1 MTYNEFVYHLLSRKD
16 LDSFLTKAAS
26 KEFIVINFQ
35 RLIRENISI
44 NIDNIDFVFNYYNDL
59 YYKFFI
65 AKILNEEK
73 TKVKYFLKIDFN
85 KFYDVNKNK
94 YLYDV
99 IIKFDSDES
108 KLKLAPLITDKDLKS
123 KIYLSLKN
131 KELIKENIH
140 SLTHEDGL
148 SFLLSLSDEEKIEY
162 INKGYYVA
170 ILIFSLSIENFYKEF
185 GLISDANK
193 IECIDKIDIPS
204 VKFEI
209 LKEYKNLFTQ
219 EILFNYMSKI
229 YIDTPDLNLRKKIQE
244 FLNNEAFDTI
254 IYSNT
259 TLNKKKDLNGLNPL
273 TYDINLSKNYS
284 IGVELETS
292 HKYYQMFLNL
302 GYMLFDWVL
311 KEETTV
317 TNGVEINSNI
327 MHYNK
332 KSLRE
337 LLYVCNFLNENN
349 FKVNDECSNH
359 IHIGFD
365 VFRSVKEIK
374 TLLELFANNENIFY
388 MMANEKESLL
398 RQYYASYARPI
409 SIYLENAIGMHK
421 FSNTKELYDF
431 INELIIFQEDKMVAI
446 NFFNAFSLRK
456 NTIEFRISNGQIKY
470 EEILLNMILYLKL
483 VDTAINNRKIDKKLY
498 EHVTSINVPEEERK
512 TLLLNL
518 LFHENRVLIDK
529 FNERYET
536 NNEINS
542 KLHRVI
548 HYNRHVRF

>member
-548 HYNRHVRF
+548 YYNRHVRF

>member
-1 MTYNEFVYHLLSRKD
+1 M
-16 LDSFLTKAAS
+16 
-26 KEFIVINFQ
+26 
-35 RLIRENISI
+35 
-44 NIDNIDFVFNYYNDL
+44 
-59 YYKFFI
+59 
-65 AKILNEEK
+65 
-73 TKVKYFLKIDFN
+73 KIDFTKLYN
-85 KFYDVNKNK
+85 VNKNK

-204 VKFEI
+204 IKFEI

-229 YIDTPDLNLRKKIQE
+229 YIDTPDPNLRKKIQE

-273 TYDINLSKNYS
+273 MYDINLSKNYS

-388 MMANEKESLL
+388 MMARKRIFIKAILCKL
-398 RQYYASYARPI
+398 CQDLFQFI
-409 SIYLENAIGMHK
+409 LENAIGMHK

-431 INELIIFQEDKMVAI
+431 ITELINFQEDKMVAI

-483 VDTAINNRKIDKKLY
+483 VDIAINNRKIDKKLY
-498 EHVTSINVPEEERK
+498 EYVTSVNVPEKERK

-518 LFHENRVLIDK
+518 LFHENIVLIDK

-548 HYNRHVRF
+548 YYNRHVRF

>member
-44 NIDNIDFVFNYYNDL
+44 NLENIDFVFNYYNDL

-409 SIYLENAIGMHK
+409 SIYLENAIEMHK

-431 INELIIFQEDKMVAI
+431 ITELIIFQEDKMVAI

-536 NNEINS
+536 NYEINS

-548 HYNRHVRF
+548 YYNRHVRF